1 MVYVP
6 GKLPWSIGNYIR
18 VPSYGVSGEIYI
30 QDKAE
35 MDHLTHCAGIRIS
48 ADDGA
53 TWRNVVGSYSHSLG
67 GGEKGK
73 IDVYSFAAKEIT
85 EDAGREL
92 RFKVFHGYD
101 VPSLLQATDS
111 LPTGYQVDDI
121 FSADYRIN
129 GANSI
134 LH

>member
-30 QDKAE
+30 QDKTE
-35 MDHLTHCAGIRIS
+35 LDLTHCVGIRIS

-67 GGEKGK
+67 GGEKEK